1 MESADAW
8 EAEEPERIMISA
20 LEHYS
25 YCPRQ
30 CALIHLEH
38 LFDENIY
45 TLRGRLAHERVDT
58 LASRQEES
66 IRVERAFPLWSQRL
80 GLIGR
85 ADVVEFHGQTPYPVE
100 YKLGKRREWRY
111 EALQVCAQGMCLEE
125 MFGLSVTHGAI
136 YYCASRTR
144 REISFDAML
153 RSAVEEATVAVQAM
167 LRGTALPSAPNDQR
181 CEKCSLLESCLP
193 GAVAQ
198 SHRVHLYEVGLFQVA
213 DSLPKLDDRD
223 P

>member
-1 MESADAW
+1 MTAQEEW
-8 EAEEPERIMISA
+8 EAEDPERIMISA

-38 LFDENIY
+38 LFDENLY

-58 LASRQEES
+58 LATRNEEGLR
-66 IRVERAFPLWSQRL
+66 IERAFPLWSRRL

-85 ADVVEFHGQTPYPVE
+85 ADVVEFHGKTPYPVE

-125 MFGLSVTHGAI
+125 MFGLPVKSGAI
-136 YYCASRTR
+136 YYCSTRNR
-144 REISFDAML
+144 REVLFDEAL
-153 RSAVEEATVAVQAM
+153 RADVEEATAAVRTI
-167 LRGTALPSAPNDQR
+167 LRGGMLPPAPNDQR
-181 CEKCSLLESCLP
+181 CDKCSLLESCLP
-193 GAVAQ
+193 GAIAR
-198 SHRVHLYEVGLFQVA
+198 SHWLERYEAELFQPVEISPQQSA
-213 DSLPKLDDRD
+213 R
-223 P
+223 